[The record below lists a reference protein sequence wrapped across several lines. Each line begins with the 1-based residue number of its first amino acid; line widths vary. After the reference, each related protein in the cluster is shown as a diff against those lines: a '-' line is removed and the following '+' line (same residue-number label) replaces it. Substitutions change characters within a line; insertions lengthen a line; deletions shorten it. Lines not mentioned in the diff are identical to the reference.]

1 MKRIVLAIS
10 CVCFLGVASV
20 QAQSILDQ
28 AKKTAGSVATGN
40 SFDVGSI
47 ASSIMG
53 QLTPS
58 LALTG
63 AQQPKVQNL
72 LTGFLKKKAAI
83 LPLQQSN
90 PSAYTSK
97 FGGLQKGIFSKLKTL
112 LTLSQYT
119 KFLGLKPKTNDAANV
134 LSQLFY

>member
-1 MKRIVLAIS
+1 MKRIILAIS
-10 CVCFLGVASV
+10 CVCFMGVATT

-28 AKKTAGSVATGN
+28 AKKTAGSVSGS
-40 SFDVGSI
+40 SFDAGGI
-47 ASSIMG
+47 ASSILG
-53 QLTPS
+53 KLTPALS
-58 LALTG
+58 LTS
-63 AQQPKVQNL
+63 AQQPKIQNL

-90 PSAYTSK
+90 PTDYTSK

-119 KFLGLKPKTNDAANV
+119 KLLGLKPKTNDATNV

>member
-1 MKRIVLAIS
+1 MNRFILIIS
-10 CVCFLGVASV
+10 CVCFMGIVPA

-28 AKKTAGSVATGN
+28 AKKTAGSVSGS
-40 SFDVGSI
+40 SFDAGGI
-47 ASSIMG
+47 ASSILG
-53 QLTPS
+53 KLTPALS
-58 LALTG
+58 LNST
-63 AQQPKVQNL
+63 QQPKIQQL

-90 PSAYTSK
+90 PADYTSK
-97 FGGLQKGIFSKLKTL
+97 FSGLQKGIFSKLKTL

-119 KFLGLKPKTNDAANV
+119 KLLGLKPKTNDAANV

>member
-10 CVCFLGVASV
+10 CVCFMGIATT

-28 AKKTAGSVATGN
+28 AKKTAGSVQGS
-40 SFDVGSI
+40 SFD
-47 ASSIMG
+47 ASSILG
-53 QLTPS
+53 KLTPALS
-58 LALTG
+58 LTG
-63 AQQPKVQNL
+63 AQQPKVQNV

-90 PSAYTSK
+90 PTAYTSK
-97 FGGLQKGIFSKLKTL
+97 FSGLQTGIFSKLKTL

-119 KFLGLKPKTNDAANV
+119 KLLGLKPKTNDATNV

>member
-1 MKRIVLAIS
+1 MKRIVLAFS
-10 CVCFLGVASV
+10 CVCFLGVATT

-28 AKKTAGSVATGN
+28 AKKTAGSVQGQ
-40 SFDVGSI
+40 SFDASGI
-47 ASSIMG
+47 ASSILSK
-53 QLTPS
+53 LTPALS
-58 LALTG
+58 LNST
-63 AQQPKVQNL
+63 QQPKVQGL

-90 PSAYTSK
+90 PTDYTSK
-97 FGGLQKGIFSKLKTL
+97 FGGLQKGVFSKLKTL

-119 KFLGLKPKTNDAANV
+119 KFLGLKPKTNDATNV

>member
-1 MKRIVLAIS
+1 MKRIVFILS
-10 CVCFLGVASV
+10 CVCFLSIANT

-28 AKKTAGSVATGN
+28 AKKTAGSAQGS

-47 ASSIMG
+47 ASSIMSK
-53 QLTPS
+53 LTPS
-58 LALTG
+58 LALNGT
-63 AQQPKVQNL
+63 QQPKVQNL
-72 LTGFLKKKAAI
+72 LTGFLKKKAAL

-90 PSAYTSK
+90 PTAYTSK
-97 FGGLQKGIFSKLKTL
+97 FGGLQTGIFSKLKTI

>member
-1 MKRIVLAIS
+1 MKSVLLVFS
-10 CVCFLGVASV
+10 CVCFLGTATT

-28 AKKTAGSVATGN
+28 AKKTAGSVQ
-40 SFDVGSI
+40 SFDAGGIAGSI
-47 ASSIMG
+47 LG
-53 QLTPS
+53 KLTPA

-63 AQQPKVQNL
+63 AQQPKVQDL
-72 LTGFLKKKAAI
+72 ITGFLKKKAGI

-90 PSAYTSK
+90 PNGYTSQ
-97 FGGLQKGIFSKLKTL
+97 FGGLKNGLFSKLKTL

-119 KFLGLKPKTNDAANV
+119 KLLGLKPKTNDAANV

>member
-1 MKRIVLAIS
+1 MKRIVFILS
-10 CVCFLGVASV
+10 CVCFLSIANT

-28 AKKTAGSVATGN
+28 AKKTAGNAQGS

-47 ASSIMG
+47 ASSIMSK
-53 QLTPS
+53 LTPS
-58 LALTG
+58 LALNGT
-63 AQQPKVQNL
+63 QQPKVQNL
-72 LTGFLKKKAAI
+72 LTGFLKKKAAL

-90 PSAYTSK
+90 PTAYTSK
-97 FGGLQKGIFSKLKTL
+97 FGGLQTGIFSKLKTI